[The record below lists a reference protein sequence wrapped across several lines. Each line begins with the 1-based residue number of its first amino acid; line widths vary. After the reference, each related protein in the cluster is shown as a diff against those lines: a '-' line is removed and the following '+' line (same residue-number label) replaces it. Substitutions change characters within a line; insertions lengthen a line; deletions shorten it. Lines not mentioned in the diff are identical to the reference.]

1 MIIRLQEKI
10 FDIKKKVIEIRESNR
25 FSVPKYIMNRYPVI
39 FNINIFSFI
48 KTVHDYKNACIST
61 LKNIK
66 NEIRY
71 LSGKKNLTKEEQ
83 QKIKLLYE
91 EKLDIMKEL
100 FALSSTYNLI
110 DIMFQQEIKI
120 TFYSKIFL
128 FVLLTKNNKYNR
140 LQRITA

>member
-1 MIIRLQEKI
+1 VEK
-10 FDIKKKVIEIRESNR
+10 KLNQRR
-25 FSVPKYIMNRYPVI
+25 
-39 FNINIFSFI
+39 
-48 KTVHDYKNACIST
+48 TT
-61 LKNIK
+61 
-66 NEIRY
+66 
-71 LSGKKNLTKEEQ
+71 
-83 QKIKLLYE
+83 KIKLLYE